1 MAAKMSFYS
10 LELCAGGGGQAL
22 GLEGAGFHHVCVV
35 EYEPQFCTTLRLNR
49 PHWNVRQ
56 EDIRDLQPSSY
67 GDVDLIAGGVP
78 CPPFSIAGKQLGSD
92 DDRDMFP
99 TAINIISKIRPRAIM
114 LENVQG
120 LAAAKFKDYRDDLL
134 KRLSKLGYETEWR
147 VLNASDFG
155 VPQLRPRFILVG
167 MRRDDMMHFMWPR
180 GTSLPPTVGETLV
193 DLMGANGW
201 LGTEEWVERANRI
214 APTLVGGSK
223 KHGGPDLGPTRAKR
237 QWREL
242 GVDGMGLADD
252 APDVMFP
259 EDKMPRLTVP
269 MVARIQGFPDEWQ
282 FSGKKTAAYRQV
294 GNAFPPPV
302 AKAVGRRIIAAF
314 KRKFVADNEDPIE
327 AQMRLLDK
335 PRKTHTWPRKKAPKR

>member
-1 MAAKMSFYS
+1 MSFYS

-22 GLEGAGFHHVCVV
+22 GLEGAGFHHVGVV
-35 EYEPQFCTTLRLNR
+35 EYEPQCCTTLRLNR
-49 PHWNVRQ
+49 PHWNVMQ
-56 EDIRDLQPSSY
+56 QDIRDFQTNAF

-92 DDRDMFP
+92 DERDMFP
-99 TAINIISKIRPRAIM
+99 TALNIIAKIKPRAVM

-120 LAAAKFKDYRDDLL
+120 LASAKFKEYRDALM
-134 KRLSKLGYETEWR
+134 KRFAKLGYDAEWR
-147 VLNASDFG
+147 VLQASDFG
-155 VPQLRPRFILVG
+155 VPQLRPRFIFIA
-167 MRRDDMMHFMWPR
+167 MRPADFMHFMWPH
-180 GTSLPPTVGETLV
+180 GTTFPPTVGETLV

-201 LGTEEWVERANRI
+201 LGTEDWMERANRI

-237 QWREL
+237 QWQEL

-252 APDVMFP
+252 APDMNFP
-259 EDKMPRLTVP
+259 ENKMPRLTVR
-269 MVARIQGFPDEWQ
+269 MAARIQGFPDEWA

-302 AKAVGRRIIAAF
+302 ARAVGRRIIAAF
-314 KRKFVADNEDPIE
+314 NRKRVSDCDEPVE
-327 AQMRLLDK
+327 AQMRLLEEPNQIK
-335 PRKTHTWPRKKAPKR
+335 AWQKSKAPKR